1 MMITHRLAAAGAALA
16 LAALQGCAHAPQ
28 PLYSWGTF
36 PHYQYD
42 ALRGDGASPADQI
55 AGMEKQ
61 SQKAAS
67 EHLPLPPGFRAHLGK
82 LYYDAGDA
90 NRAAALWAEEKAAFP
105 ESAPYMDSLLK
116 RMETPQKTG
125 DKA

>member
-1 MMITHRLAAAGAALA
+1 MMGVRLSILGATVMLA
-16 LAALQGCAHAPQ
+16 VLQGCTQGPQ
-28 PLYSWGTF
+28 PLYSWGPF
-36 PHYQYD
+36 PKYQYD
-42 ALRGDGASPADQI
+42 ALRGEGDSPADQI

-67 EHLPLPPGFRAHLGK
+67 EHLALPPGFRAHLGK

-90 NRAAALWAEEKAAFP
+90 NRAAALWVEEKAAFP

-116 RMETPQKTG
+116 RMGVPEKTG

>member
-1 MMITHRLAAAGAALA
+1 MSGARSLAAIVSAIALTA
-16 LAALQGCAHAPQ
+16 MQGCAHGPQ
-28 PLYSWGTF
+28 PLYSWGAF
-36 PHYQYD
+36 PKYQYD
-42 ALRGDGASPADQI
+42 ALRGEGDGPADQI
-55 AGMEKQ
+55 AGMERQ

-67 EHLPLPPGFRAHLGK
+67 ENLPLPPGFRAHLGK
-82 LYYDAGDA
+82 LYYDAGDV

-116 RMETPQKTG
+116 RMGAPGKTG

>member
-1 MMITHRLAAAGAALA
+1 MIGTRYLVVLGVVVTA
-16 LAALQGCAHAPQ
+16 AALQGCASGPQ

-42 ALRGDGASPADQI
+42 ALRGEGDSPAQQI
-55 AGMEKQ
+55 LGMEQQ

-67 EHLPLPPGFRAHLGK
+67 EHLALPPGFRAHLGK
-82 LYYDAGDA
+82 LYYDTGDV

-116 RMETPQKTG
+116 RVGSQDKTG

>member
-1 MMITHRLAAAGAALA
+1 MTGRPLAAIAVGVAF
-16 LAALQGCAHAPQ
+16 AALQGCAHPPK
-28 PLYSWGTF
+28 PLYSWGPF
-36 PHYQYD
+36 PKYQYD
-42 ALRGDGASPADQI
+42 ALRGDGESPANQI

-67 EHLPLPPGFRAHLGK
+67 ENLPLPPGFRAHLGK

-90 NRAAALWAEEKAAFP
+90 NRAATLWAEEKAAFP

-116 RMETPQKTG
+116 RLGAPAKTG